1 MYVGLHKSLNSTEN
15 FNTKKNRNSKLGLA
29 NDDATLITN
38 DDDDDH
44 AK

>member
-1 MYVGLHKSLNSTEN
+1 LNSTEN
-15 FNTKKNRNSKLGLA
+15 FNTEKRKKTRNSQLGLA

-38 DDDDDH
+38 EDDDD